1 MQKECYPISEA
12 AELVKVES
20 HVLRYWEEELD
31 LDVPRNEM
39 GHRYYTQDNMEQ
51 FYRIKELKE
60 KGYQLKEI
68 RLILKGKNPKPDK
81 EKELPAQ
88 AEENAVSAAAEEEHR
103 WKLEQFQAMM
113 TGIVKQALEENT
125 TSLGREMGQEMGDR
139 VIKEMNYI
147 MRLQEE
153 QEEERFRRLDEAIR
167 TRYRRRGR
175 KEEKRSVLGKK
186 EKVLKPKLTT

>member
-12 AELVKVES
+12 AELVQVES

-51 FYRIKELKE
+51 FFKIKELKE

-68 RLILKGKNPKPDK
+68 RLILKENSDKPAPAKDLPMLTR
-81 EKELPAQ
+81 EKHTAL
-88 AEENAVSAAAEEEHR
+88 AEDTSHQ

-113 TGIVKQALEENT
+113 SEIVKQALTENT
-125 TSLGREMGQEMGDR
+125 TSLGKEMGQEMSDR

-147 MRLQEE
+147 MRVQDE
-153 QEEERFRRLDEAIR
+153 QEEERFRKLDEAIR
-167 TRYRRRGR
+167 SRYRRRGR
-175 KEEKRSVLGKK
+175 RDERNNGFGKK
-186 EKVLKPKLTT
+186 DKALKPKLTT